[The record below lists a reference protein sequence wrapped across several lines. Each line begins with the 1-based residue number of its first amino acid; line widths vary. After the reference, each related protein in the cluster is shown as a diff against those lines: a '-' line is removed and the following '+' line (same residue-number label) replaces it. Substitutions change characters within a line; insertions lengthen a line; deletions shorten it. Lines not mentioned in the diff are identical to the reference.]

1 MILIVLW
8 ILAIVLCVYLSN
20 KKGHQAL
27 DWIIGIMLGWIGVIV
42 MLIVSPTHQQE
53 VRAVA
58 RGSAIEA
65 EARGEVPP
73 QWPYSR

>member
-8 ILAIVLCVYLSN
+8 ILAIVLSVYLGN
-20 KKGHQAL
+20 KKGHQAPG
-27 DWIIGIMLGWIGVIV
+27 WIMGILLGWIGVIV
-42 MLIVSPTHQQE
+42 MLIVSPTHEKE
-53 VRAVA
+53 VRVA
-58 RGSAIEA
+58 AHRNAIEA